1 MRENE
6 AYLRHKAMAA
16 QQAKEEE
23 QRWVTM
29 LRAHLNCLHCTAADV
44 SP

>member
-23 QRWVTM
+23 QRCVM
-29 LRAHLNCLHCTAADV
+29 LLLPLKDCLCCIALLLM
-44 SP
+44 